1 MSSYAAVSVIQQSEV
16 SVGMLI
22 VQSAVN
28 PFGSDVLAG
37 YTAASKIDSF
47 AIMPFIA
54 CGNAVSTYKAQNLGA
69 GKKAQESPPE
79 KHYYCKFYHR
89 YACA

>member
-1 MSSYAAVSVIQQSEV
+1 MSSYAAVSVIQQSVV

-54 CGNAVSTYKAQNLGA
+54 CGNAVSTYTAQNLGA
-69 GKKAQESPPE
+69 GKKSVSERATRRAYCYAQ
-79 KHYYCKFYHR
+79 
-89 YACA
+89 A